1 MIYLVFLI
9 VFFISLLRFKLGLEL
24 SVILGILGSIITIII
39 QVGKK

>member
-1 MIYLVFLI
+1 MIYIVFLI